1 MDTNKRETEDREYY
15 AIDIQHIAKS
25 ILARIW
31 VVIIVGVLAAAIGFV
46 LSAFLIT
53 PKYSSSLMLYV
64 NNVNNNTTG
73 NTTVSSSELS
83 AAQSLVKTYGEILN
97 NRTTLDLVIEEVNK
111 DGQVLDESI
120 TYRELSKMIKS
131 AASND
136 TEVMVVTV
144 TCDDPELAADIANA
158 IYPVLQTRIAEIIT
172 GASVKKVQDGY
183 ADYEKVS
190 PSIVKYTIIGFVL
203 GALVSVLAVAIAAM
217 LDKTIH
223 DEEYVLQTFG
233 YPILA
238 KIPNLIDTDGSKHYY
253 RHYYSYGHRRHRG
266 YYQAQYHT
274 QYQTQTQPQT
284 EKKEG

>member
-1 MDTNKRETEDREYY
+1 MEINKQETEGKEFYS
-15 AIDIQHIAKS
+15 IDLAHIFKS
-25 ILARIW
+25 VASKVWL
-31 VVIIVGVLAAAIGFV
+31 VVVAAVIAAALGFV
-46 LSAFLIT
+46 ISAFLIT

-64 NNVNNNTTG
+64 NNTNYNSTG

-97 NRTTLDLVIEEVNK
+97 NRTTLDLVIEQVEA
-111 DGQVLDESI
+111 DGRELDDEI

-131 AASND
+131 SASND

-183 ADYEKVS
+183 ADYDKVS
-190 PSIVKYTIIGFVL
+190 PSIVKYTIVGFIL
-203 GALVSVLAVAIAAM
+203 GAIISVLAVAIAAM

-238 KIPNLIDTDGSKHYY
+238 KIPNLVDTDGSKHYY

-266 YYQAQYHT
+266 YYQI
-274 QYQTQTQPQT
+274 QPQT
-284 EKKEG
+284 EPQAEKKEG

>member
-1 MDTNKRETEDREYY
+1 MEINKQEAEGKEFYS
-15 AIDIQHIAKS
+15 IDLAHILKCVANKIWLVVIAA
-25 ILARIW
+25 ILAAT
-31 VVIIVGVLAAAIGFV
+31 LGFV
-46 LSAFLIT
+46 VSAFLIT

-64 NNVNNNTTG
+64 NNTNYNSSG

-83 AAQSLVKTYGEILN
+83 AAQSRVKTYGEILN
-97 NRTTLDLVIEEVNK
+97 NRTTLDLVIDQVEA
-111 DGQVLDESI
+111 DGRDLDDSI

-131 AASND
+131 SASND

-183 ADYEKVS
+183 ADYDKVS
-190 PSIVKYTIIGFVL
+190 PSIVKYTIVGFVL
-203 GALVSVLAVAIAAM
+203 GALLSVLAVAIAAM

-238 KIPNLIDTDGSKHYY
+238 KIPNLVDHDGSKHYY
-253 RHYYSYGHRRHRG
+253 RHYYSYGHRKHRG
-266 YYQAQYHT
+266 YYQI
-274 QYQTQTQPQT
+274 QPQT
-284 EKKEG
+284 EEKEG

>member
-1 MDTNKRETEDREYY
+1 MEINKQEAEGKEFYS
-15 AIDIQHIAKS
+15 IDLAHIFKCVASKVW
-25 ILARIW
+25 L
-31 VVIIVGVLAAAIGFV
+31 VVVAAVIAAALGFV
-46 LSAFLIT
+46 ISAFLIT

-64 NNVNNNTTG
+64 NNTNYNSTG

-97 NRTTLDLVIEEVNK
+97 NRTTLDLVIEQVEA
-111 DGQVLDESI
+111 DGRELDDEI

-131 AASND
+131 SASND

-183 ADYEKVS
+183 ADYDKVS
-190 PSIVKYTIIGFVL
+190 PSIVKYTIVGFIL
-203 GALVSVLAVAIAAM
+203 GAIVSVLAVAIAAM

-238 KIPNLIDTDGSKHYY
+238 KIPNLVDTDGSKHYY

-266 YYQAQYHT
+266 YYQIQPQAE
-274 QYQTQTQPQT
+274 PQT

>member
-1 MDTNKRETEDREYY
+1 MNVNNQKADSKEFYTIDVVHIFKCIANKIWIVVIT
-15 AIDIQHIAKS
+15 S
-25 ILARIW
+25 ILAA
-31 VVIIVGVLAAAIGFV
+31 VVGFV

-64 NNVNNNTTG
+64 NNVNNNTSG

-97 NRTTLDLVIEEVNK
+97 NRTTLDLVIEQVNK
-111 DGQVLDESI
+111 DGRALDETI
-120 TYRELSKMIKS
+120 TYRELSKMIES
-131 AASND
+131 SASNN

-183 ADYEKVS
+183 ADYDKVS
-190 PSIVKYTIIGFVL
+190 PSIVAYSVMGFIV
-203 GALVSVLAVAIAAM
+203 GALISALAIAISAM

-223 DEEYVLQTFG
+223 NEEYVLQTLG
-233 YPILA
+233 CPVLA
-238 KIPNLIDTDGSKHYY
+238 KIPNLIDVDDSKHYY
-253 RHYYSYGHRRHRG
+253 RRYYSSDHRKHRD
-266 YYQAQYHT
+266 YNQIQAQA
-274 QYQTQTQPQT
+274 
-284 EKKEG
+284 EKKEGN